1 MTEDFAGRLEDVII
15 APTTTI
21 AEAMARLDA
30 AGTGALVVC
39 ENGRKVAGLLTDG
52 DIRRAVLRKVSLD
65 EPCLSIASRNPLTV
79 RPALFAGDA
88 LHLMTQH
95 DIDHLPV
102 VDEAGELRDLLLR
115 RYLIGAERSRTGARA
130 RLDGVI
136 APSAVSIA
144 DALSRLNQA
153 GTGALILCSE
163 GRKLVG
169 LVTDGDIR
177 RAMLRRVSLEA
188 PCETI
193 ASKSPVT
200 APAATSE
207 GDALHLMDRH
217 NIDQLP
223 LVDDAGRVTEFLLR
237 RDLVEEDQLR
247 LSAVIMAGGFGT
259 RLRPL
264 TEQVP
269 KPMLPVGD
277 RPLLERTIRQLR
289 RAGIRDMSLVM
300 HYLPDKIAEHFGDG
314 SAFGVRLT
322 YQREEQPLGT
332 AGGLRLL
339 QRPGGPFVV
348 INGDILT
355 GVSFHDMLRYH
366 RSHGAQITVG
376 VRKYEVAVPFGVV
389 ECDDVHITRLTEKPS
404 VTFFINAGI
413 YLLEPAVCDLIPDG
427 RDGRRFD
434 MTDLIPAAA
443 AAGHNVVAFP
453 IREYWLDVGR
463 LEDYQK
469 AQDDVLGG
477 RI

>member
-1 MTEDFAGRLEDVII
+1 MTEDLAGRLEEVII
-15 APTTTI
+15 APTASI
-21 AEAMARLDA
+21 AEAIARLDV

-52 DIRRAVLRKVSLD
+52 DIRRAVLRKLSLD
-65 EPCLSIASRNPLTV
+65 EPCLTIASRNPVTV

-88 LHLMTQH
+88 LHLMKQH

-115 RYLIGAERSRTGARA
+115 RYLVGAERSRTGARA
-130 RLDGVI
+130 RLEGVI
-136 APSAVSIA
+136 APSTVSIA
-144 DALSRLNQA
+144 EALTRLNQA
-153 GTGALILCSE
+153 GTGALLLCD
-163 GRKLVG
+163 GGKRLVG

-177 RAMLRRVSLEA
+177 RAMLSRVSLEA
-188 PCETI
+188 PCEII
-193 ASKSPVT
+193 ASRSPIT

-207 GDALHLMDRH
+207 ADALQLMNRH

-223 LVDDAGRVTEFLLR
+223 LVDDQGNVTEFLLR

-322 YQREEQPLGT
+322 YQREERPMGT

-339 QRPGGPFVV
+339 ERPGGPFVV

-366 RSHGAQITVG
+366 RSHGADITVG

-389 ECDDVHITRLTEKPS
+389 ECDDVQITRVTEKPS

-413 YLLEPAVCDLIPDG
+413 YLLEPAVRDLIP
-427 RDGRRFD
+427 DGRRFD
-434 MTDLIPAAA
+434 MTDLIPAVV
-443 AAGHNVVAFP
+443 AAGRTVVAFP

>member
-1 MTEDFAGRLEDVII
+1 MTEDFADRLEDVVIGST
-15 APTTTI
+15 ATI
-21 AEAMARLDA
+21 AEAIARLDA

-39 ENGRKVAGLLTDG
+39 DGGRKVAGLLTDG
-52 DIRRAVLRKVSLD
+52 DIRRAVLRKLSLD
-65 EPCLSIASRNPLTV
+65 DPCLTIASRNPVTV

-88 LHLMTQH
+88 LHLMNQH

-102 VDEAGELRDLLLR
+102 VDEGGELRDLLLR
-115 RYLIGAERSRTGARA
+115 RFLVGAERSRTGARA
-130 RLDGVI
+130 RLDGVV
-136 APSAVSIA
+136 APNTISIA
-144 DALSRLNQA
+144 EALSRLNQA
-153 GTGALILCSE
+153 GTGALILCVD
-163 GRKLVG
+163 GRKLAG

-177 RAMLRRVSLEA
+177 RAMLRRVSLDA
-188 PCETI
+188 PCQTI
-193 ASKSPVT
+193 ASSSPVT

-207 GDALHLMDRH
+207 GDALLLMDRH

-223 LVDDAGRVTEFLLR
+223 LVDADGNVTEFLLR

-289 RAGIRDMSLVM
+289 RAGIRDISLIM

-339 QRPGGPFVV
+339 QRPRGPFVV

-366 RSHGAQITVG
+366 RNHGARITVG
-376 VRKYEVAVPFGVV
+376 VRKYEVGVPFGVV
-389 ECDDVHITRLTEKPS
+389 ECDDVQITRLTEKPS

-427 RDGRRFD
+427 RRFD
-434 MTDLIPAAA
+434 MTDLIPAVA

>member
-1 MTEDFAGRLEDVII
+1 MSGDLAGRLEDVVI
-15 APTTTI
+15 APTASI
-21 AEAMARLDA
+21 AEAMTRLDA
-30 AGTGALVVC
+30 AGTGALVLC

-52 DIRRAVLRKVSLD
+52 DIRRAVLRKMSLD
-65 EPCLSIASRNPLTV
+65 EPCLTIASRNPVTV

-88 LHLMTQH
+88 LHLMNQH

-102 VDEAGELRDLLLR
+102 VDEAGDLRDLLLR
-115 RYLIGAERSRTGARA
+115 RYLAGAERSRTGAKA
-130 RLDGVI
+130 RLEGVVI
-136 APSAVSIA
+136 PGALSIA
-144 DALSRLNQA
+144 EALSRLNQA
-153 GTGALILCSE
+153 GTGALLLCSR

-169 LVTDGDIR
+169 VLTDGDIR
-177 RAMLRRVSLEA
+177 RAMLRRAPLEA
-188 PCETI
+188 ACETI
-193 ASKSPVT
+193 ASLNPVT
-200 APAATSE
+200 APAGTSAA
-207 GDALHLMDRH
+207 DALLLMDRH

-223 LVDDAGRVTEFLLR
+223 LLDDGGAVSEFLLR

-300 HYLPDKIAEHFGDG
+300 HYLPDKIAEYFGDG

-339 QRPGGPFVV
+339 RRPGGPFVV

-366 RSHGAQITVG
+366 RSHGAEVTVG

-389 ECDDVHITRLTEKPS
+389 ECDDVQITHVTEKPS
-404 VTFFINAGI
+404 VMFFINAGI
-413 YLLEPAVCDLIPDG
+413 YLLEPAACDRIPE
-427 RDGRRFD
+427 GRRFD
-434 MTDLIPAAA
+434 MTDLIPAVV
-443 AAGHNVVAFP
+443 AAGRTVVAFP

-469 AQDDVLGG
+469 AQDDVRGG